1 MTNFRKHLLIIV
13 SVPLGIGLVLAAIL
27 SFVGSDITKRTDHIK
42 QLRGDLLFR
51 MRLTESLALL
61 RKDSQQAQNYAFEIE
76 NILPNR
82 DQLVSFPR
90 DLSTIARQN
99 KIELNSSLGKES
111 SEDIGKLRQTDFT
124 MTGQGL
130 FDDFINFLKSLET
143 ARYFINLNSL
153 DFTRQDNDF
162 RALLT
167 GRVFSF

>member
-1 MTNFRKHLLIIV
+1 MTNFRKRLLIIV
-13 SVPLGIGLVLAAIL
+13 GVPLGISLVLAGIL
-27 SFVGSDITKRTDHIK
+27 SFAGSDITKRTDQIK
-42 QLRGDLLFR
+42 QLRRDLLFR
-51 MRLTESLALL
+51 MQLTESLASL
-61 RKDSQQAQNYAFEIE
+61 RKDSQQAKNYVFEIE

-111 SEDIGKLRQTDFT
+111 SGGIGKLRQTDFT
-124 MTGQGL
+124 MTGQGP
-130 FDDFINFLKSLET
+130 FDDFVNFLKSLET
-143 ARYFINLNSL
+143 ARYFINLSSL